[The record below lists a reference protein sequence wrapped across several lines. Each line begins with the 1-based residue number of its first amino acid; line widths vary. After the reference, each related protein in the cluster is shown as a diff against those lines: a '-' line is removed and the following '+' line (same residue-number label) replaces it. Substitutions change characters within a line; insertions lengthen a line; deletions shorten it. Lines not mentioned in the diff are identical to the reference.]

1 MKKFEEAKNPYTL
14 QFSYIPP
21 QFIERTLITN
31 EIISNFVREVPTYRG
46 MFITGVRG
54 SGKTVMMGDI
64 RNKIDARD
72 EWITVDIN
80 PESNLLDS
88 LARGLYLIPA
98 IRALFVKAKL
108 DFSVLGIG
116 VHLENAE
123 LVASNEEDAIKLM
136 LGVLKKAK
144 KKVLVTIDEITYSE
158 DVAKFSHA
166 MSSYAGADYDI
177 YVLMTGL
184 SENIKA
190 IKNKKSLTFLYRAK
204 EKELD
209 GLNITAICA
218 DYQKTL
224 DVSREKAEEMAFN
237 TKGYSLAFQ
246 ALGYHCWSAFCTGAK
261 QDDKLWDEIYQKLD
275 ITLSE
280 LAYEKIWSELSEG
293 DKKVLRAI
301 SAISQK
307 DNTPNVK
314 VESIREMAEMSSNT
328 FTTYRK
334 RLMESGVVNGSQYG
348 YMSLALPRFDKFISD
363 AFYD

>member
-31 EIISNFVREVPTYRG
+31 EIISNYVRDIPTYRG

-98 IRALFVKAKL
+98 IKALFVRAKL

-116 VHLENAE
+116 VHVENAE

-184 SENIKA
+184 TENIKA

-224 DVSREKAEEMAFN
+224 DVSRERAEEMAFN

-246 ALGYHCWSAFCTGAK
+246 ALGYHCWSAFCTGTK
-261 QDDKLWDEIYQKLD
+261 QDDKLWEEIYRKLD

-280 LAYEKIWSELSEG
+280 LAYEKIWSELSEV

-314 VESIREMAEMSSNT
+314 VESIREMVEMTSNT